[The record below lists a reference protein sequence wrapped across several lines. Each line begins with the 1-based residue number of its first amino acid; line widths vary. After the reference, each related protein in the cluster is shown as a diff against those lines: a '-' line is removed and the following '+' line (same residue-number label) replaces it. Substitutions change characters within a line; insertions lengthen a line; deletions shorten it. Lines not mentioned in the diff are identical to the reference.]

1 MADIDSNVTTCQMT
15 QRHCLAHAN
24 EMQTW
29 LLQIN
34 YGNPR
39 ALLRVFRHNFLQLPA
54 TLLNRLQVVLALGP
68 RREPQ
73 FLTLGQAACRLPV
86 HYVANRSLIHL
97 APFLLQQ
104 VKVALL
110 PNDVLLHGL
119 AIVARLPIDRAFKS
133 PWQAHLKVRRK
144 VGFESLHMNYSP
156 ATPRSFAT
164 SSNSKV
170 SHTVLATLVKF
181 LSKGTPR
188 FFGSISDSY
197 SQSLTFFSNVAS
209 SNPGSLPSH
218 VGGGGSLPPEAAGAS
233 PQDPT

>member
-1 MADIDSNVTTCQMT
+1 MWPLGRWHNGTVLLMPMKCKHGCSKSITAIPVPFSACSGTTSSSFLRLFWT
-15 QRHCLAHAN
+15 VFKSYLPSDHAEN
-24 EMQTW
+24 LNSW
-29 LLQIN
+29 LSV
-34 YGNPR
+34 R
-39 ALLRVFRHNFLQLPA
+39 
-54 TLLNRLQVVLALGP
+54 
-68 RREPQ
+68 
-73 FLTLGQAACRLPV
+73 AACRLPV

-110 PNDVLLHGL
+110 PSDVLLHGL
-119 AIVARLPIDRAFKS
+119 AIVARLPIDRTFKS

-209 SNPGSLPSH
+209 RNPGSLPSH